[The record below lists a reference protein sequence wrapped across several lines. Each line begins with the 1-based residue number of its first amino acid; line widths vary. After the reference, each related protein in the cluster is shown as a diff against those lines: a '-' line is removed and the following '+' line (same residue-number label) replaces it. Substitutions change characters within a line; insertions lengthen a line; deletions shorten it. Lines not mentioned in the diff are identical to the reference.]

1 MLLKTIMTTEPRNN
15 LVVIIEGIFVTA
27 DVCIGFWVCDLR
39 RIFFFIQTRSNKPSL
54 PAWCD
59 MGQSDTL
66 GIFTNLVFRGSKHDA
81 SSSVK

>member
-39 RIFFFIQTRSNKPSL
+39 RIFFSFKQEATSQVSQPGVIWASQT
-54 PAWCD
+54 
-59 MGQSDTL
+59 
-66 GIFTNLVFRGSKHDA
+66 H
-81 SSSVK
+81 